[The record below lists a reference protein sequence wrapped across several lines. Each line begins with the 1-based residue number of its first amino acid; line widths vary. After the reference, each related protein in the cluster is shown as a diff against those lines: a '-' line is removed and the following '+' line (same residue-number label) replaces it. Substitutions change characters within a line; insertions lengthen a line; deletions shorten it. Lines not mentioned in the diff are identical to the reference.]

1 MQHLFLTCIATGDHP
16 HLMTGCTMNGSLLL
30 AVERTE
36 NLVRRGSH
44 PRLSVIL
51 IVEGSPSY
59 TMRALE
65 SIQNQDLYDLQ
76 IVVVCRGV
84 VAGVRHSL
92 EVAADRDIHIDLI
105 DVEDAKR
112 GACLRAGFAASRG
125 SQIIAMNADEW
136 FAPQSLSKMVNIACD
151 TTADIVLPTVSLD
164 RYDAHRERHSRVLDA
179 AHISI
184 DSKSSMVAGLPQL
197 ILGGLVVQT
206 SGVMYSRSLF
216 EACLLC
222 DKVFRT
228 VGFMAC
234 AFSQT
239 RCVSGCGDACFHTA
253 APKLTDAFDPTM
265 YAKVSD
271 DTRALDELADSLSEA
286 DSGGRLK
293 LASQKFY
300 FAGLVACIE
309 NLCLSPHGV
318 SSIER
323 SARMRDMLD
332 APRTRQMVAALKD
345 NHRGLGLLFGPI
357 ASAKPARCVMCTHL
371 AAFLNR
377 TGAKTA

>member
-1 MQHLFLTCIATGDHP
+1 M
-16 HLMTGCTMNGSLLL
+16 
-30 AVERTE
+30 
-36 NLVRRGSH
+36 VRRGSH

-59 TMRALE
+59 AMRALE
-65 SIQNQDLYDLQ
+65 SVQNQDLYDLQ
-76 IVVVCRGV
+76 IVVVCRD
-84 VAGVRHSL
+84 VAPGVRHSL

-105 DVEDAKR
+105 DVEDSAR

-125 SQIIAMNADEW
+125 LQIVAMNADEW
-136 FAPQSLSKMVNIACD
+136 FAPQSLSKMVDVACD
-151 TTADIVLPTVSLD
+151 AAADMVIPTASLD

-179 AHISI
+179 SSLAI
-184 DSKSSMVAGLPQL
+184 DDRASLAAGLSQM
-197 ILGGLVVQT
+197 ISGGLIAQT

-216 EACLLC
+216 ETCLSRGRAL
-222 DKVFRT
+222 RSI
-228 VGFMAC
+228 GFMTC
-234 AFSQT
+234 ALSQT